1 MNRLLSTPIDR
12 SKAQKIYWVALIL
25 FCVLPVL
32 LNTFLLVPLYT
43 YLEADVVYKDSMLT
57 IIIDYTQDLFDLCA
71 FSVSYALIIFSMLL
85 LTGLQTRLTVMLYAV
100 LFFAQ
105 IPVKLFVINPIMY
118 GSIGSITE
126 IIIDVIHLTVYFALQ
141 MLQLLVV
148 YLFSRTDSGRYK
160 QYVDSLGS
168 SKQSSQSAPKK
179 ILPFSKIF
187 NWNNPLQ
194 RSAAKMSML
203 ILGIKI
209 FTRIVNDITYGVPE
223 SLGEVLIMCVYYI
236 SDIIYGVVAY
246 LIAVCV
252 ISAVYEKLKS
262 KDGDTLRPEKE
273 QL

>member
-1 MNRLLSTPIDR
+1 MNRLLSSPIDR
-12 SKAQKIYWVALIL
+12 SKARRIYWVVLIL
-25 FCVLPVL
+25 FCILPVL

-43 YLEADVVYKDSMLT
+43 SLEADVVYKDSILT
-57 IIIDYTQDLFDLCA
+57 VIIDYAQDLLDLCA

-85 LTGLQTRLTVMLYAV
+85 LTGCQTRLTILIYAL

-105 IPVKLFVINPIMY
+105 IPIKIFVINPIMY

-126 IIIDVIHLTVYFALQ
+126 IIIDFIYLTVYFVLQ

-160 QYVDSLGS
+160 QYVDSLDS
-168 SKQSSQSAPKK
+168 SKTSSQSTLEK

-187 NWNNPLQ
+187 NWDNPLQ

-203 ILGIKI
+203 IFGIKI
-209 FTRIVNDITYGVPE
+209 FTRMVNDITYGAPE
-223 SLGEVLIMCVYYI
+223 SLGEALIMCVYYI
-236 SDIIYGVVAY
+236 SDIIYGIVAY

-252 ISAVYEKLKS
+252 ISAVYERLKI
-262 KDGDTLRPEKE
+262 KDGDLLRPEKE
-273 QL
+273 